1 VSSDLGGDIE
11 HVCPGHRARVGN
23 GPHERTPAQ
32 SQEAQQFSEHSE
44 LRNRRATD
52 LLKHPNMPAGLNR
65 DGELSRVIAVKQ
77 GRKIGWECLKD
88 HRRTGGAPLMTQI
101 K

>member
-1 VSSDLGGDIE
+1 M
-11 HVCPGHRARVGN
+11 
-23 GPHERTPAQ
+23 PAQ

-52 LLKHPNMPAGLNR
+52 LLKHTNMTTGLNR

-77 GRKIGWECLKD
+77 RRKIGWQCLKD
-88 HRRTGGAPLMTQI
+88 HPGTGGAPLMTEI